1 MGADMVTVTLFGSI
15 RAHADGL
22 AQVQV
27 QATTFKELLDH
38 LVEQYPAMKPQ
49 IDRGVS
55 VAIDGLVYKEA
66 WFAPIR
72 PDAEV
77 VVLPYMQGG

>member
-1 MGADMVTVTLFGSI
+1 
-15 RAHADGL
+15 
-22 AQVQV
+22 
-27 QATTFKELLDH
+27 
-38 LVEQYPAMKPQ
+38 MKPQ

-72 PDAEV
+72 PDSEV
-77 VVLPYMQGG
+77 VLLPYMQGG

>member
-1 MGADMVTVTLFGSI
+1 MVQVTLFGSI
-15 RAHADGL
+15 RAHADGR
-22 AQVQV
+22 ARVEIK
-27 QATTFKELLDH
+27 ATTFKELLDR
-38 LVEQYPAMKPQ
+38 LVEEFPGMKPQ

-72 PDAEV
+72 PESEV
-77 VVLPYMQGG
+77 VLLPYMQGG

>member
-1 MGADMVTVTLFGSI
+1 MVQVTLFGSL
-15 RAHADGL
+15 RAHAEGR
-22 AQVQV
+22 AKVEIE
-27 QATTFKELLDH
+27 ATTFKDLLDR

-72 PDAEV
+72 PDSEV
-77 VVLPYMQGG
+77 VLLPYMQGG